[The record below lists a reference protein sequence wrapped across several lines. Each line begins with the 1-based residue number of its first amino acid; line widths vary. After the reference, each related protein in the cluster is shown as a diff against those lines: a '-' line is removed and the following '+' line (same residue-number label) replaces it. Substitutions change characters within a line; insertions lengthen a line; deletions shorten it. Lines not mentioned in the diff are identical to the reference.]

1 MCFHVAH
8 DGADVYAAEARPE
21 QRAGSQLVRLV
32 AQDVPLAEVRVGGA
46 TGHRRVFPA
55 DDVGAEEGLALDL
68 VVLCLDNITRGCVRS
83 LREGPR
89 GGPAYLELLVL
100 FVSVFEGVL

>member
-68 VVLCLDNITRGCVRS
+68 VVLCLSIARGCVRS
-83 LREGPR
+83 LREGRR
-89 GGPAYLELLVL
+89 GGSVYLELLVL